1 MAGHRFTATLV
12 TIPIMQAAILSI
24 GDELA
29 LGQTVDTNTAWLADQ
44 LARRGL
50 MSRMHLTIADDRSA
64 IVTALRWALE
74 EAALILVTG
83 GLGPTADDLTRFAL
97 ADLMGAELQ
106 LDRAS
111 LEQIAAFFAR
121 RGRTMV
127 QRNQVQAMCP
137 VGATMLDNPVG
148 TAPGI
153 RASINGKTII
163 CMPGVP
169 SEMRHMF
176 DRHVAGELDD
186 QTGRVIR
193 SAIVH
198 TFGKGESDIA
208 QMLGELMRRDR
219 NPLVGTTVAQ
229 GIVSVRIRSEADD
242 AESAEAALQ
251 ATIGQTESVLGD
263 LVFGRGSM
271 TLAQRVGQMLD
282 DRAGALAVAES
293 CTGGLLAKL
302 LTDMPGSSRYFLGG
316 WVTYANAMK
325 QGQLCVEERLVRE
338 HGAVSGP
345 VAEAMA
351 RGALERSGAD
361 FALATTGIAGPSG
374 GSEDKPVGTV
384 WIGLARGNAGRP
396 IDVEAQRYV
405 LPGDRAMVR
414 LRTAHAA
421 LNMLRLALR

>member
-1 MAGHRFTATLV
+1 MPA
-12 TIPIMQAAILSI
+12 MQAAILSI

-50 MSRMHLTIADDRSA
+50 MSRLHLTTADDQSA
-64 IVTALRWALE
+64 ILAALRWALSQAE
-74 EAALILVTG
+74 LILVTG
-83 GLGPTADDLTRFAL
+83 GLGPTEDDLTRFAL
-97 ADLMGAELQ
+97 AELMGTELQ
-106 LDRAS
+106 LDQAS
-111 LEQIAAFFAR
+111 LDAIAAFFAR
-121 RGRTMV
+121 RGRTMA

-137 VGATMLDNPVG
+137 VGAAMLDNPVG

-153 RASINGKTII
+153 RALIDGKAVI

-176 DRHVAGELDD
+176 QRHVAGALDE

-193 SAIVH
+193 SAVLH

-219 NPLVGTTVAQ
+219 NPLVGTTVAR
-229 GIVSVRIRSEADD
+229 GIVSVRIRSEAGDVPS
-242 AESAEAALQ
+242 AESALET
-251 ATIGQTESVLGD
+251 TIGEVKSVLGE
-263 LVFGRGSM
+263 LVFGRDDQ
-271 TLAQRVGQMLD
+271 TLAQCVGRKLD
-282 DRAGALAVAES
+282 EAGRTLAVAES

-302 LTDMPGSSRYFLGG
+302 LTDTPGSSGYFLGG

-325 QGQLCVEERLVRE
+325 QGQLSVEERLIRE
-338 HGAVSGP
+338 HGAVSQP

-351 RGALERSGAD
+351 RGVLGRSDAD
-361 FALATTGIAGPSG
+361 YALATTGIAGPGG
-374 GSEDKPVGTV
+374 GSREKPVGTV
-384 WIGLARGNAGRP
+384 WIALARRM
-396 IDVEAQRYV
+396 DDHTVKVEAQLHV

-421 LNMLRLALR
+421 LNLLRRAI